1 MVLTR
6 VGDAYRYLND
16 YENSQ
21 IYYKKALDVDFDMFA
36 ILGLALLQKEQGRYE
51 EALIAIKSL
60 IKIILKIQHYMSVLL
75 NVMKH
80 WVRSKVLLIFYQV
93 FYILA

>member
-36 ILGLALLQKEQGRYE
+36 ILGLALIQKEQGKYE

-60 IKIILKIQHYMSVLL
+60 IKNNPKIQHCMLMLL

-80 WVRSKVLLIFYQV
+80 
-93 FYILA
+93 